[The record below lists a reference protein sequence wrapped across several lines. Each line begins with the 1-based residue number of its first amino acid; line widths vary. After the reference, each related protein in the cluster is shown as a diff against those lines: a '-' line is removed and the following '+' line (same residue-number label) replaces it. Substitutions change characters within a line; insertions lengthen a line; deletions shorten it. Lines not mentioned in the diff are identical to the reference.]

1 MTQADVASDGDL
13 LFGEPWL
20 WKETASTLNPKPS
33 TLMKPQ
39 KTRLVL
45 VSMGASAAE
54 EPSTKAKP

>member
-39 KTRLVL
+39 NKTR
-45 VSMGASAAE
+45 VSQYGRLGRGRAFYE
-54 EPSTKAKP
+54 G